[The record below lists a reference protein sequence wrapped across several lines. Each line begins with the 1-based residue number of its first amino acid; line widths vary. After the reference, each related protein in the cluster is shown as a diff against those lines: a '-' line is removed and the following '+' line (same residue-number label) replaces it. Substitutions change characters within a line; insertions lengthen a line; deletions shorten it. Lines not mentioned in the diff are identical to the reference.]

1 VTKNTKNV
9 EAPGS
14 KTETGKAPK
23 PKGGLWRGLYSV
35 TFKPVVDITVGSLR
49 LLLCLREHREVI
61 SIFRE
66 FISSCKQFNFRSTGT
81 LFKRRHYQT
90 TPLGMQPDLAS
101 QMLKRLRLHTW
112 CLCLLGIG
120 IAGLLVYQSEWI
132 TAIGFLIAISGLMA
146 VNLWRQSQLRTL
158 QQKPFLAW
166 ITRR

>member
-1 VTKNTKNV
+1 MTKNTKNV
-9 EAPGS
+9 EAPES
-14 KTETGKAPK
+14 EVETEKVPKQKTGF
-23 PKGGLWRGLYSV
+23 WRGLYSV

-49 LLLCLREHREVI
+49 LLLCLREHREVR

-101 QMLKRLRLHTW
+101 QMLHRMKLHTW
-112 CLCLLGIG
+112 CISIGGAG
-120 IAGLLVYQSEWI
+120 IAGLLIYQKEWA
-132 TAIGFLIAISGLMA
+132 TVIGFLVVMTSLMA